1 MNAICK
7 GQVEN
12 INKGDILG
20 QKDFIHS
27 LFGIT
32 V

>member
-1 MNAICK
+1 MNILRK

-12 INKGDILG
+12 IAKGDVLG
-20 QKDFIHS
+20 QRDFIHS